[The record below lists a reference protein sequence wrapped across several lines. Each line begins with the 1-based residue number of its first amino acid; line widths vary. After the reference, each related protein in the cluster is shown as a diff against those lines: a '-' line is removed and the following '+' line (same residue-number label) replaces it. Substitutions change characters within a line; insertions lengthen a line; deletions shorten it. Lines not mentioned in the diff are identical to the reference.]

1 MATITDVEAMIRQL
15 PLAEARCL
23 SAWLEEYLNDAWD
36 EQMKADAESGKL
48 DRVFAKALA
57 DIEAGKVRDL
67 DAVLDDA

>member
-1 MATITDVEAMIRQL
+1 MTAIEMESIIRQM
-15 PLAEARCL
+15 PIAEARRL
-23 SAWLEEYLNDAWD
+23 SVWLDEYLDDAWD

-67 DAVLDDA
+67 DEVLDDA

>member
-1 MATITDVEAMIRQL
+1 MTTTEMETMIRQL
-15 PLAEARCL
+15 PLAEARRL
-23 SAWLEEYLNDAWD
+23 STWLEEYLDDAWD
-36 EQMKADAESGKL
+36 EQMKSDAESGKL